1 MIFELDKK
9 VLLYWR
15 FTAAVLFAA
24 VFSALWIAVPG
35 RYTLKI
41 LSSLVLL
48 AVVTVYCF
56 VYLPLRFKAE
66 SITVSDG
73 NIICQKGVIIK
84 REYIYPNARLVYV
97 QTVRLPLASCFGLY
111 VTVLRGVGH
120 SLILPALTLKQQ
132 TEFLK
137 AMRNDE

>member
-24 VFSALWIAVPG
+24 VFSALWIAVPD

-48 AVVTVYCF
+48 AVMTVYCF
-56 VYLPLRFKAE
+56 IYLPLRFKAE
-66 SITVSDG
+66 NITISDG
-73 NIICQKGVIIK
+73 RIVCRKGVIIK
-84 REYIYPNARLVYV
+84 RKYIYPNAQLVYI

-120 SLILPALTLKQQ
+120 NLILPALTLKQQ
-132 TEFLK
+132 TKVLK
-137 AMRNDE
+137 AVRKHE

>member
-24 VFSALWIAVPG
+24 VFSALWIAVPD

-41 LSSLVLL
+41 LSSIVLL
-48 AVVTVYCF
+48 AVFSVYCF
-56 VYLPLRFKAE
+56 VYIPLRFKAE

-73 NIICQKGVIIK
+73 KLICRKGVIIK
-84 REYIYPNARLVYV
+84 RKYIYPNARLVYV

-132 TEFLK
+132 TKVLK
-137 AMRNDE
+137 AVKTDE